1 MPFDSHVPQKKKIYI
16 YIHTQI
22 CGHLYRFFY
31 IYFHI
36 FRSCGGTD
44 SSSPG
49 RRPVFAVVAVVCWD
63 RRHSSPII
71 PATVVAG
78 DPPPTS
84 PTPLSRRVAARCS
97 LILIMRLSLER
108 RPGAA
113 NTGAP
118 SSSASNQSNKVLL
131 LRSSS
136 SKEDNDDREEL
147 GVSQVILIQ
156 PYLIFII
163 KLVQLLIEGRISWP
177 PRAFALVKTGWFKTK
192 KRTDRAALRG
202 ESADEGIAG

>member
-1 MPFDSHVPQKKKIYI
+1 MFPKRRKYIFIYTHRYVGIYTDFSIYI
-16 YIHTQI
+16 FIFSEVAAAQI
-22 CGHLYRFFY
+22 PALLGAARCLRWS
-31 IYFHI
+31 
-36 FRSCGGTD
+36 RSSAGIADTPLQLFPPP
-44 SSSPG
+44 SSPE
-49 RRPVFAVVAVVCWD
+49 
-63 RRHSSPII
+63 I
-71 PATVVAG
+71 
-78 DPPPTS
+78 PPPTS

-136 SKEDNDDREEL
+136 SKEDDDDREEL